1 MGAKFDPERV
11 RKAAVEPRGAG
22 EFQQAE
28 SGRIRLSEEWNVVGS
43 VVKASLGRTGPERCL

>member
-11 RKAAVEPRGAG
+11 RKAAIEPRGAG